1 MRHPKQQEFL
11 KHVGDQI
18 YIIKLQG
25 SLFFGSI
32 GGVEKVIKNL
42 FEEEKFSLNPIS
54 YLIIDM
60 KGVISLDFS
69 AAEGFRRILNLTN
82 SFKTQLIIS
91 SVSEDDDI
99 TQGLRDAG
107 LFDNGTNSPIEL
119 FSSLNYALE
128 WCENSFLKTYK
139 KLKKTGLD
147 AHSKSK
153 SVPTST
159 GTRQP
164 QFQSPS
170 SFGAKLFGKFG
181 ELGTTPRSNQV
192 LQAASKTV
200 YDEHKTQSKFEVNK
214 NSLFQKQPLSLMM
227 ITFQGL
233 SKKDAEFWAKLAPY
247 FVKEKVPE
255 NYQFYDT
262 KTDDPAFFIVES
274 GLIRSTDNI
283 HHGE

>member
-1 MRHPKQQEFL
+1 MMVGPVVIGYIPVCVVGALIYLLGYELLKEALYDTWGRLRKVEYTTIVIIVVTMGAVDFVAGIGVGIILACLSFVVEAGRTPVVEGIYTGSVARSTVMRHPKQQEFL

-128 WCENSFLKTYK
+128 
-139 KLKKTGLD
+139 
-147 AHSKSK
+147 
-153 SVPTST
+153 
-159 GTRQP
+159 
-164 QFQSPS
+164 
-170 SFGAKLFGKFG
+170 
-181 ELGTTPRSNQV
+181 
-192 LQAASKTV
+192 
-200 YDEHKTQSKFEVNK
+200 
-214 NSLFQKQPLSLMM
+214 
-227 ITFQGL
+227 
-233 SKKDAEFWAKLAPY
+233 
-247 FVKEKVPE
+247 
-255 NYQFYDT
+255 
-262 KTDDPAFFIVES
+262 
-274 GLIRSTDNI
+274 
-283 HHGE
+283 